1 MRKGAVQSERNILT
15 GPAPR
20 YRVDSVPTNVM
31 LWLVSAA
38 AFLSLLPLWLHY
50 DIISP
55 DGAFQYIPTARFFLE
70 GCFLD
75 GFARPQ
81 PLFPLLIA
89 GVSWATGAS
98 PELAGRLIS
107 ACAFIIAALGM
118 FKLGEL
124 IFHDRWTAL
133 VSVLFLIT
141 NRELAEDSVDCLKES
156 LLVAC
161 ILWGNFFVLKGLE
174 EETERRKT
182 ALFLA
187 GLLFL
192 LGMFIRSTALFFL
205 GAWLLIWV
213 FNRKGGRA
221 LRTALLVVPAVLFVI
236 LWFVNPDLP
245 LYKKSY
251 NLGLIFNNPHTIP
264 GILQSAGN
272 TVVELFSTGNL
283 LVVSAGCA
291 AFFFRKKD
299 RYTTH
304 LWLSALIFLVV
315 LTAWGFTSGRY
326 LLALIAWIY
335 PLAAHAVIMMARSTS
350 RPGRMASFLV
360 VLAACAFWADKA
372 MEGPDP
378 NKLARKEAGL
388 YILEHAG
395 PDRSII
401 TNRDRLAFYAGGTY
415 VPLKKASDV
424 KKSTGILAIDVEKE
438 GGEAGRTYM
447 EGIGK
452 SPARVFDTIHVYLPD
467 SIEGIP
473 AQ

>member
-1 MRKGAVQSERNILT
+1 MQSERSILT
-15 GPAPR
+15 KPAPR
-20 YRVDSVPTNVM
+20 SRADSVSTHAM
-31 LWLVSAA
+31 MCMVSAA

-55 DGAFQYIPTARFFLE
+55 DGAFQYIPTARLFLE
-70 GCFLD
+70 GCFLE

-89 GVSWATGAS
+89 GVSWATGAG

-107 ACAFIIAALGM
+107 AGAFIIAALGM

-174 EETERRKT
+174 EETGRRWT
-182 ALFLA
+182 ALFPA

-213 FNRKGGRA
+213 FRREGGRM
-221 LRTALLVVPAVLFVI
+221 LRMALLVAPAVLFVI

-251 NLGLIFNNPHTIP
+251 NLGLIFDNTHTIP
-264 GILQSAGN
+264 GVLQAAGN
-272 TVVELFSTGNL
+272 AVVELFSTGNL

-291 AFFFRKKD
+291 GFFFRKKD

-315 LTAWGFTSGRY
+315 LSAWGFTSGRY
-326 LLALIAWIY
+326 LLALIAWLY
-335 PLAAHAVIMMARSTS
+335 PLAAYAAVRMARSMS
-350 RPGRMASFLV
+350 WPGRVASFLV

-395 PDRSII
+395 PDRKII
-401 TNRDRLAFYAGGTY
+401 TNRDRLAFYAEGTY
-415 VPLKKASDV
+415 VPLKKASDA
-424 KKSTGILAIDVEKE
+424 KISKGILAIDIEKD
-438 GGEAGRTYM
+438 GGEAGRAHM
-447 EGIGK
+447 EGTGK

-467 SIEGIP
+467 SVEGIP

>member
-1 MRKGAVQSERNILT
+1 
-15 GPAPR
+15 
-20 YRVDSVPTNVM
+20 
-31 LWLVSAA
+31 
-38 AFLSLLPLWLHY
+38 
-50 DIISP
+50 
-55 DGAFQYIPTARFFLE
+55 
-70 GCFLD
+70 
-75 GFARPQ
+75 
-81 PLFPLLIA
+81 
-89 GVSWATGAS
+89 
-98 PELAGRLIS
+98 
-107 ACAFIIAALGM
+107 
-118 FKLGEL
+118 
-124 IFHDRWTAL
+124 
-133 VSVLFLIT
+133 VLFLIT

-192 LGMFIRSTALFFL
+192 IGMFIRSTALFFL

-213 FNRKGGRA
+213 FSRKGGRA
-221 LRTALLVVPAVLFVI
+221 LRMGLLVAPAVLFVV

-251 NLGLIFNNPHTIP
+251 NLGLIFGNPHTIP
-264 GILQSAGN
+264 GILQAAGSAM
-272 TVVELFSTGNL
+272 VELFSTGNL
-283 LVVSAGCA
+283 LVVSMGCLGL
-291 AFFFRKKD
+291 FFRKKD

-304 LWLSALIFLVV
+304 LCLTTAIFLVI

-335 PLAAHAVIMMARSTS
+335 PLAAYAAVRMARSMS
-350 RPGRMASFLV
+350 RPGRAASFLV

-372 MEGPDP
+372 MEAPDP
-378 NKLARKEAGL
+378 NKLARKDAGL
-388 YILEHAG
+388 FILEQAG
-395 PDRSII
+395 PGRRII
-401 TNRDRLAFYAGGTY
+401 TNRDRLAFYARGTY

-424 KKSTGILAIDVEKE
+424 KKSPGILAIDIEKE
-438 GGEAGRTYM
+438 GGEAGRAYM

-452 SPARVFDTIHVYLPD
+452 SPARVFDTIHVYIPD
-467 SIEGIP
+467 SVHGIP

>member
-1 MRKGAVQSERNILT
+1 VQSELSIPT
-15 GPAPR
+15 GHVSRSRA
-20 YRVDSVPTNVM
+20 DSVSTHTM
-31 LWLVSAA
+31 MWMMSAA

-55 DGAFQYIPTARFFLE
+55 DGAFQYIPTARLFLE
-70 GCFLD
+70 GCFFE

-89 GVSWATGAS
+89 GVSWATGAG

-107 ACAFIIAALGM
+107 AGAFIIAALGM

-133 VSVLFLIT
+133 ISVLFLIT

-174 EETERRKT
+174 EETGRRR
-182 ALFLA
+182 ADLFLA
-187 GLLFL
+187 GILFL

-213 FNRKGGRA
+213 FRRNGGRM
-221 LRTALLVVPAVLFVI
+221 LRMALLVVPAVLFVI

-264 GILQSAGN
+264 GVLQAAGN
-272 TVVELFSTGNL
+272 AVVELFSTGNL

-291 AFFFRKKD
+291 GFFFWKKD
-299 RYTTH
+299 RYITH
-304 LWLSALIFLVV
+304 LCLSALIFLIV
-315 LTAWGFTSGRY
+315 LSAWGFTSGRY
-326 LLALIAWIY
+326 LLALIAWLY
-335 PLAAHAVIMMARSTS
+335 PLSAYAVVRMARSMN
-350 RPGRMASFLV
+350 RVGKVASFLV

-378 NKLARKEAGL
+378 HKLARKEAGL

-395 PDRSII
+395 PDQRII
-401 TNRDRLAFYAGGTY
+401 TNRDRLAFYAQGTY
-415 VPLKKASDV
+415 VPLKKASDA
-424 KKSTGILAIDVEKE
+424 KKYRGILAIDIEKE
-438 GGEAGRTYM
+438 DGEAGKAYM

-452 SPARVFDTIHVYLPD
+452 SPARVFDTIYVYLPD
-467 SIEGIP
+467 SVHGIP